1 MERSNVNAAW
11 AAVVVALI
19 SGPLMWVLY
28 RFDKRNTQ
36 QHGEAVKIIQEV
48 KAKVNDVQE
57 DVRDVKGD
65 VRTLKA
71 DVRLLQTKEKPMRV
85 KSQEK

>member
-11 AAVVVALI
+11 AAIVVATI

-28 RFDKRNTQ
+28 RLDKRNTS

-48 KAKVNDVQE
+48 KLKVSDVQD
-57 DVRDVKGD
+57 DVKDVKGD
-65 VRTLKA
+65 IRILKS
-71 DVRLLQTKEKPMRV
+71 DVRDLQKP
-85 KSQEK
+85 KSKKSANVDI

>member
-1 MERSNVNAAW
+1 VNAAW
-11 AAVVVALI
+11 AAVVVAMI

-48 KAKVNDVQE
+48 KCKVSDVQA

-65 VRTLKA
+65 VRLLKS
-71 DVRLLQTKEKPMRV
+71 DVRLLQAKEEPMRAKNRV
-85 KSQEK
+85 K

>member
-28 RFDKRNTQ
+28 RFDRRNTQ

-48 KAKVNDVQE
+48 KCKVSDVQA

-65 VRTLKA
+65 VRTLKS
-71 DVRLLQTKEKPMRV
+71 DVRLLQSKEKPMRV